1 MKTRKLLILYSVLL
15 VSVTTLITLLI
26 NLKEGDKPTERNWQD
41 IKESGVLRAV
51 TEYGSLGYYISGDSL
66 QGFEYELSKK
76 LSAISGLEIQ
86 LALEMNLDKSFAMLK
101 DGEVDVL
108 MRNIPITDALKD
120 EFDFTIPILASKQ
133 VLVQRTIDS
142 DSNKI
147 DVIRNQ
153 IELGGKTLYV
163 PEHSPAIQRIKN
175 LSEEIGDTI
184 YIKENKLY
192 SSEQLFLMVVG
203 GDIDYAVC
211 DQRIAQDLYAKYPDI
226 DIRTDISFN
235 QLQGWAVRKDS
246 NILLDSLNN
255 WIKQLDTNDEIQSLI
270 KKYYK

>member
-15 VSVTTLITLLI
+15 AAVAILIGLLI
-26 NLKEGDKPTERNWQD
+26 NIKGVDKPALRTWQE
-41 IKESGVLRAV
+41 IEESRVLKAV

-66 QGFEYELSKK
+66 QGFEYELSRK
-76 LSAISGLEIQ
+76 LSEISGLEIQ
-86 LALEMNLDKSFAMLK
+86 LTLEMNLDKSFAMLK

-133 VLVQRTIDS
+133 VLVQRTIDL

-147 DVIRNQ
+147 NVIRNQ
-153 IELGGKTLYV
+153 IELGGQTLYV

-184 YIKENKLY
+184 YINENKLY

-211 DQRIAQDLYAKYPDI
+211 DQRIAQDLQTKYPNI
-226 DIRTDISFN
+226 DINTDISFN

-246 NILLDSLNN
+246 HVLLDSLNS
-255 WIKQLDTNDEIQSLI
+255 WIKQLDANDEIQSLI
-270 KKYYK
+270 KKYYR

>member
-15 VSVTTLITLLI
+15 ISVSILLVMLFNI
-26 NLKEGDKPTERNWQD
+26 KESDKVTERSWQE
-41 IKESGVLRAV
+41 IKDSGVLRAV

-76 LSAISGLEIQ
+76 LSDISGLEIQ
-86 LALEMNLDKSFAMLK
+86 LLLEMNLDKSFAMLK

-133 VLVQRTIDS
+133 VLVQRTFDS
-142 DSNKI
+142 DSNNVN
-147 DVIRNQ
+147 VIRNQ
-153 IELGGKTLYV
+153 IELGGKVLYV

-184 YIKENKLY
+184 YINENKLY

-211 DQRIAQDLYAKYPDI
+211 DQRIAQDLQAKYPYI
-226 DIRTDISFN
+226 DINTDISFN
-235 QLQGWAVRKDS
+235 QLQGWAVRKNS
-246 NILLDSLNN
+246 AILLDSLNS
-255 WIKQLDTNDEIQSLI
+255 WIKQLDSNDEIQTLI